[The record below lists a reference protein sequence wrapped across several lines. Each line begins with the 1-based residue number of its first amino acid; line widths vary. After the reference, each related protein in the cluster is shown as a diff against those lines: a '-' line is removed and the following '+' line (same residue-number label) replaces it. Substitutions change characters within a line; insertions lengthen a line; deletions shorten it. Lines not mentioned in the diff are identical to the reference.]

1 MTLSRSKG
9 FEKLFGFPPPQGK
22 RGPGSRPIGWD
33 RKDKVLKVLRA
44 LAYKV
49 ERARRMRQDAA
60 DSQLPA
66 GAALD
71 RHACWK
77 AVVRSQPQPLSQG
90 RRARQP
96 VRLRGKRQLRPV
108 SSQGSDKEIEKILK
122 QRLTSLLFFLIE
134 IL

>member
-1 MTLSRSKG
+1 MALSRSKG

-60 DSQLPA
+60 ESQLPA
-66 GAALD
+66 GPRSIAIHAGRQLFD
-71 RHACWK
+71 RSHSRFLK
-77 AVVRSQPQPLSQG
+77 AVELANRYGFTVSDNYTLYLRKGQ
-90 RRARQP
+90 ARN
-96 VRLRGKRQLRPV
+96 
-108 SSQGSDKEIEKILK
+108 
-122 QRLTSLLFFLIE
+122 
-134 IL
+134 